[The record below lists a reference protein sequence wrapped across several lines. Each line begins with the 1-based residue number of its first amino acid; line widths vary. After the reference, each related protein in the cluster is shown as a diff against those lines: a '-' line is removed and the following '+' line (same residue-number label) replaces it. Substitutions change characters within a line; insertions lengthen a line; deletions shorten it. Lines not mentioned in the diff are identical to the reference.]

1 MTWTD
6 VYLLCFIVGF
16 SLSVLSFLGGATHIH
31 LPSRLHW
38 PFQGGHHTGG
48 MAGRGALHA
57 PGGLGWFNAL
67 TIMTFLA
74 WLGGLATWSQLIRG
88 WWRSSPWASPS
99 SRDCWPRVWCSS
111 SWREL

>member
-16 SLSVLSFLGGATHIH
+16 SLSVLSFLGGATHVH

-48 MAGRGALHA
+48 MAGGGELHA
-57 PGGLGWFNAL
+57 AGGLGWFNAL

-74 WLGGLATWSQLIRG
+74 WFGGICELVSCLLRLVAHVDICIVMYSCLLAH
-88 WWRSSPWASPS
+88 
-99 SRDCWPRVWCSS
+99 V
-111 SWREL
+111 